1 MSPLQRGPSSA
12 PPCSTG
18 PPVPQITMSGL
29 AAYTYLKSR
38 PTPESKPDPLCE
50 DDDQEAVRTFRETV
64 LQHVTRSLQ
73 LFFSTSD
80 CDALDC
86 IVLSGGVAA
95 TAGLSGLIE
104 ERLGIPTVVA
114 NPFTDMSIAPAVDK
128 CALAKDA
135 PAMMVACGLAM
146 RSNP

>member
-1 MSPLQRGPSSA
+1 
-12 PPCSTG
+12 
-18 PPVPQITMSGL
+18 MSGG
-29 AAYTYLKSR
+29 
-38 PTPESKPDPLCE
+38 DPLDDALSVCEQRDQLE

-80 CDALDC
+80 YDALDC

-95 TAGLSGLIE
+95 TAGLRGLIE
-104 ERLGIPTVVA
+104 ERLSIPTVVA
-114 NPFTDMSIAPAVDK
+114 NPFTNMSIAPAVDQ

-146 RSNP
+146 RSYP